1 VLLLH
6 VDHHPAR
13 PSREHASFGVSN
25 EEAIGDD
32 LTG

>member
-1 VLLLH
+1 MENPHNVEILE
-6 VDHHPAR
+6 P
-13 PSREHASFGVSN
+13 ASFGVCT